1 MANGNAIN
9 SQIQPQSFFRSSSN
23 ATVSTPARQRV
34 IRSTSSQATTS
45 TSRSRTNLL
54 NSYSP
59 GMILDDIPSPSA
71 VVCDVDFSFEDD
83 DDAHDETS
91 IDYETHKTT
100 PPSVV
105 SAFTRVTPS
114 DTTLA
119 ENSHVGTLV
128 EMLQQQQAVLQKLM
142 DGQKALEEQ
151 QTTLKQSF
159 TALQDKVND
168 FSSKDSPSSSG
179 SEGKRKRIVTRSLS
193 VRLQ

>member
-1 MANGNAIN
+1 
-9 SQIQPQSFFRSSSN
+9 
-23 ATVSTPARQRV
+23 
-34 IRSTSSQATTS
+34 
-45 TSRSRTNLL
+45 
-54 NSYSP
+54 
-59 GMILDDIPSPSA
+59 MILDDIPSPSA
-71 VVCDVDFSFEDD
+71 VICDADFSLED
-83 DDAHDETS
+83 DDAHDEAS

-105 SAFTRVTPS
+105 SVFTRVTS
-114 DTTLA
+114 SYNAFA
-119 ENSHVGTLV
+119 ESPHVGTLV

-142 DGQKALEEQ
+142 DGQKTLEEQ

-179 SEGKRKRIVTRSLS
+179 SERKKKRIVTRSLS